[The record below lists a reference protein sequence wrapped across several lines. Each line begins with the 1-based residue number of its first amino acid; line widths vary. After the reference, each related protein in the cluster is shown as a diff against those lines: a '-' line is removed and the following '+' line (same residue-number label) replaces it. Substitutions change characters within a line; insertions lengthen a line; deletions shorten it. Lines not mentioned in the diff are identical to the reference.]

1 MTYKDLTTK
10 KSKIDFI
17 RTKLQSDAKWAVKGM
32 VRIYEFQTAH
42 EQNIG
47 NTCEDNGVGFSGI
60 DGDILSSFAEQVK
73 RGRNLSMKQMSVVF
87 GSMPKY
93 AGQLQRIVDKTQ

>member
-1 MTYKDLTTK
+1 MTYKELTTK

-17 RTKLQSDAKWAVKGM
+17 RTKLQSDAKWAVRGLVK
-32 VRIYEFQTAH
+32 IYDFQT
-42 EQNIG
+42 ESEKNIG
-47 NTCEDNGVGFSGI
+47 NTTDNNGVGFSGI

-73 RGRNLSMKQMSVVF
+73 KGRNLSLKQMSVVF

-93 AGQLQRIVDKTQ
+93 ATQLQRIVDNKQ

>member
-1 MTYKDLTTK
+1 MKYADLTTK

-17 RTKLQSDAKWAVKGM
+17 REKLQSDATWAVKGM
-32 VRIYEFQTAH
+32 VRIYEFQTEH
-42 EQNIG
+42 EKNIG
-47 NTCEDNGVGFSGI
+47 NTTDNNGVGFSGI

-73 RGRNLSMKQMSVVF
+73 KGRTLSMKQMSVVY

-93 AGQLQRIVDKTQ
+93 ATQLQRIVDNKQ